1 MLELNL
7 ERGSWSLRMKGTE
20 GQIAHAVFAAFA
32 ILNDTIALGI
42 ERGRFVLW
50 VAVTEPLSHSSV
62 W

>member
-1 MLELNL
+1 
-7 ERGSWSLRMKGTE
+7 MKGTE

-50 VAVTEPLSHSSV
+50 VAVTEPLTHSSV